1 MGCGGSKESHE
12 AVEKARRIDRH
23 LKEEM
28 RIFNEQIK
36 LLLLG
41 AGESGKSTVAKQ
53 MVILHKEG
61 YSKEECVKYRTVVH
75 GNTMQAAATLIKA
88 MEALEIQFDEKENA
102 TYSQKILASSAT
114 LSDEISPEMGLMIK
128 QVWNDR
134 GMQKCYARSREYQL
148 DDSAKYYLDE
158 IDRLAKSDYI
168 PTEQDILRTRIK
180 TTGIIE
186 TKFTFK
192 EISFLMVDVG
202 GQRTERRK
210 WIHCFESVT
219 AIIFT
224 VALSGYDLVL
234 REDEEVNR
242 MHESM
247 ILFDSTCN
255 NTWFTKTSMILFLN
269 KKDIFQDKI
278 EKSPLTIC
286 FPEYMGSNNY
296 TEASEYIRGKFEAL
310 NAHADTKEIYSHF
323 TCATDTKN
331 IEVVFDAVA
340 DVITQSNMKEIGLI

>member
-1 MGCGGSKESHE
+1 MGCGGSKESQE
-12 AVEKARRIDRH
+12 AAEKARQIDRQ
-23 LKEEM
+23 LKDEM
-28 RIFNEQIK
+28 KLFTEQIK

-41 AGESGKSTVAKQ
+41 AGESGKSTIAKQ
-53 MVILHKEG
+53 MVILHKSG
-61 YSKEECVKYRTVVH
+61 YSKDECLKYKTVVH
-75 GNTMQAAATLIKA
+75 GNAVLASATLIRA
-88 MEALEIQFDEKENA
+88 MAALKIPYANEENEDK
-102 TYSQKILASSAT
+102 SQKVLAMSAT
-114 LSDEISPEMGLMIK
+114 LAEEITPEMAELLKELWADG
-128 QVWNDR
+128 
-134 GMQKCYARSREYQL
+134 GMQTCYSRAREFQL

-158 IDRLAKSDYI
+158 IDRISKPDYV
-168 PTEQDILRTRIK
+168 PTEQDILRTRVK

-192 EISFLMVDVG
+192 QINFLMVDVG

-242 MHESM
+242 MHESLN
-247 ILFDSTCN
+247 LFDSTCN
-255 NTWFTKTSMILFLN
+255 NTWFTKTSMVLFLN
-269 KKDIFQDKI
+269 KKDIFEEKI
-278 EKSPLTIC
+278 QYSPLTTC
-286 FPEYMGSNNY
+286 FPDYKGGNNY
-296 TEASEYIRGKFEAL
+296 DDASTYIREKFEAL
-310 NAHADTKEIYSHF
+310 NAHAATKEIYSHF

-331 IEVVFDAVA
+331 IQVVFDAVA